1 METKF
6 LEAFKET
13 LERED
18 EINLTDEF
26 RKYPE
31 WDSLAYLSVIAMLD
45 EEYGVQIELE
55 DFRKQITVEALMNEV
70 FTRSGNSRE

>member
-6 LEAFKET
+6 IEAFKEA

-26 RKYPE
+26 RTYPE

-45 EEYGVQIELE
+45 EEYGVIIELE
-55 DFRKQITVEALMNEV
+55 DFRKQLTVGALMEEV
-70 FTRSGNSRE
+70 FRRSGKV

>member
-6 LEAFKET
+6 LESFKEA

-26 RKYPE
+26 RTYPE

-45 EEYGVQIELE
+45 EEYGVQIELA
-55 DFRKQITVEALMNEV
+55 DFRKQITLGELMGEV
-70 FTRSGNSRE
+70 FRRSGKK

>member
-26 RKYPE
+26 RTYPE

-45 EEYGVQIELE
+45 ENYGVQIELA
-55 DFRKQITVEALMNEV
+55 DFRKQITIGELMNEV
-70 FTRSGNSRE
+70 FRRSSKA

>member
-6 LEAFKET
+6 IEAFKEA

-26 RKYPE
+26 RTYPE
-31 WDSLAYLSVIAMLD
+31 WNSLAYLSVIAMLD
-45 EEYGVQIELE
+45 ENYGVSIELA
-55 DFRKQITVEALMNEV
+55 DFRKQITLGDLMNEV
-70 FTRSGNSRE
+70 FRRSGKA

>member
-6 LEAFKET
+6 LADFKEA

-26 RKYPE
+26 RNYPE

-45 EEYGVQIELE
+45 ENYGVQIELA
-55 DFRKQITVEALMNEV
+55 DFRKQITLEELMKEV
-70 FTRSGNSRE
+70 FKRSGKEK

>member
-6 LEAFKET
+6 IEAFKEA

-26 RKYPE
+26 RTYPE
-31 WDSLAYLSVIAMLD
+31 WNSLAYLSVIAMLD
-45 EEYGVQIELE
+45 ENYGVSIELA
-55 DFRKQITVEALMNEV
+55 DFRKQITLEDLMNEV
-70 FTRSGNSRE
+70 FLRSGGK

>member
-6 LEAFKET
+6 LEAFKEA
-13 LERED
+13 LERQD
-18 EINLTDEF
+18 EICLTDEF

-45 EEYGVQIELE
+45 EDFGVQIELE
-55 DFRKQITVEALMNEV
+55 DFRKQITVGALMNEV
-70 FTRSGNSRE
+70 FTRSGNI

>member
-6 LEAFKET
+6 LEAFKEA

-26 RKYPE
+26 RTYPE
-31 WDSLAYLSVIAMLD
+31 WNSLAYLSVIAMLD
-45 EEYGVQIELE
+45 ENYGVSIELA
-55 DFRKQITVEALMNEV
+55 DFRKQITLGDLMNEV
-70 FTRSGNSRE
+70 FLSSGGK